1 MSGRLRP
8 RPGSVK
14 RQAGTKIIAAQDD
27 PAPPRGSPV
36 YRGFATMERH
46 EGRRDEPLPNPLA
59 GRIRTN
65 RTGIFLRFRGGF
77 GSRGET
83 GTPLPSSLGPAPD
96 PSAAIRP
103 WGIRFWGIAESDS
116 AGDRIGFALRSTS
129 LVRQVS
135 RNDETARD
143 MAERDGRR
151 RQRALPAWRT
161 VGCQTAA
168 HQRNGCGS
176 SRSTPTARRTA
187 TGAWWTCGA
196 VRKTLEI
203 CARAIS
209 SVGRAPRLHRGC
221 RQFEP
226 VIAHHSRRGR
236 RRLSGP
242 IASAMPRPFQI
253 T

>member
-1 MSGRLRP
+1 MDSHRGDE
-8 RPGSVK
+8 
-14 RQAGTKIIAAQDD
+14 TET
-27 PAPPRGSPV
+27 PA
-36 YRGFATMERH
+36 
-46 EGRRDEPLPNPLA
+46 
-59 GRIRTN
+59 
-65 RTGIFLRFRGGF
+65 
-77 GSRGET
+77 
-83 GTPLPSSLGPAPD
+83 PSSLGLAPD

-103 WGIRFWGIAESDS
+103 WGIRFLGIAESDS

-176 SRSTPTARRTA
+176 SRSTPTARCTA
-187 TGAWWTCGA
+187 TRAWRACGA

-221 RQFEP
+221 VPASLRNSLPQDTEKHDLFIRFGKRFRLRNRYVNRFLVRQC
-226 VIAHHSRRGR
+226 GR
-236 RRLSGP
+236 DPFSARL
-242 IASAMPRPFQI
+242 ASVR
-253 T
+253 

>member
-1 MSGRLRP
+1 MIRLRRTEAQFTAVLRRWNDTRIAGTNRCPIPSPAESGR
-8 RPGSVK
+8 
-14 RQAGTKIIAAQDD
+14 IE
-27 PAPPRGSPV
+27 PA
-36 YRGFATMERH
+36 F
-46 EGRRDEPLPNPLA
+46 
-59 GRIRTN
+59 
-65 RTGIFLRFRGGF
+65 FWRFRSDSNGG
-77 GSRGET
+77 GET
-83 GTPLPSSLGPAPD
+83 ATPSRSSLGPAPN
-96 PSAAIRP
+96 PPAAIRP

-116 AGDRIGFALRSTS
+116 ANDRIGFALRSTS

-143 MAERDGRR
+143 MAERDVRQ
-151 RQRALPAWRT
+151 RQRALPAWLT

-176 SRSTPTARRTA
+176 SRSTPTARCTA
-187 TGAWWTCGA
+187 TRAWRACGA

-242 IASAMPRPFQI
+242 IASAMPRPFRSRDMRKPGS
-253 T
+253 